1 MEKYQVGDIVIAKN
15 SHKRCGYLRGDTL
28 KIDRESC
35 FNGEFVA
42 KNLTRPNLRENGEAY
57 VGDYFRG
64 KKMAEDKK
72 DEYVYEIYFLGL
84 PLFRVKKAV
93 DE

>member
-1 MEKYQVGDIVIAKN
+1 MEKYKVGDVVIAKN
-15 SHKRCGYLRGDTL
+15 SHKKCGYLRGDTL
-28 KIDRESC
+28 KIDRKSI
-35 FNGEFVA
+35 FDGEFVA
-42 KNLTRPNLRENGEAY
+42 KNLSRPNLREDGEAY

-64 KKMAEDKK
+64 KKMPANKNAED
-72 DEYVYEIYFLGL
+72 VYEIYFLGL